1 MNPRVSL
8 IVALILALLDGIET
22 YIAVFKMDATEVMIL
37 TRMLINHYG
46 VLGLILDDAVTIALA
61 LMLYALAGLGGVVGF
76 VSLVTLNSANALRLA
91 VVLANAFMLLTRHDT
106 PLSIVIAIGVV
117 VGVILNTPL
126 FKGECEY
133 GKWLK
138 CRRGSRRSVG

>member
-22 YIAVFKMDATEVMIL
+22 YIAVFRMDATEVMIL

-46 VLGLILDDAVTIALA
+46 VPGLILDDAVTVALA
-61 LMLYALAGLGGVVGF
+61 LVLYASARLGGVVGF

-106 PLSIVIAIGVV
+106 PLSIVIVIGVV

-138 CRRGSRRSVG
+138 CRRGSRRSAG

>member
-22 YIAVFKMDATEVMIL
+22 YIAVFRMDATEVMIL

-46 VLGLILDDAVTIALA
+46 VPGLILDDAVTVALA
-61 LMLYALAGLGGVVGF
+61 LVLYASARLGGVVGF

-91 VVLANAFMLLTRHDT
+91 IVFANAFMLLTRHDT
-106 PLSIVIAIGVV
+106 PLSIVIVIGVV

-126 FKGECEY
+126 FKGECE
-133 GKWLK
+133 GGRWL
-138 CRRGSRRSVG
+138 RLRGGSRRSAG

>member
-22 YIAVFKMDATEVMIL
+22 YIAVFKMGAREVMVL
-37 TRMLINHYG
+37 TRILINHYG
-46 VLGLILDDAVTIALA
+46 VLGLIIDDAITVALA
-61 LMLYALAGLGGVVGF
+61 LVLYALAGLNGVVGF

-91 VVLANAFMLLTRHDT
+91 VVLANAFMLLTRHDA

-126 FKGECEY
+126 FKGEC
-133 GKWLK
+133 GGGRWLRL
-138 CRRGSRRSVG
+138 RRGSRRSVG

>member
-8 IVALILALLDGIET
+8 IVALILALLDGVET
-22 YIAVFKMDATEVMIL
+22 YIAVFKMGAREVMIL

-46 VLGLILDDAVTIALA
+46 VPGLILDDAITVALA
-61 LMLYALAGLGGVVGF
+61 LVLYASARLGGVVGF
-76 VSLVTLNSANALRLA
+76 VSLVALNSANALRLT

-106 PLSIVIAIGVV
+106 PLSIVIAVGVV

-126 FKGECEY
+126 FKGACDC
-133 GKWLK
+133 GRWL
-138 CRRGSRRSVG
+138 RRGSRRSVG

>member
-37 TRMLINHYG
+37 TRILINHYG
-46 VLGLILDDAVTIALA
+46 VLGLILDDAITIALA
-61 LMLYALAGLGGVVGF
+61 LALYALTGLGGVVGF
-76 VSLVTLNSANALRLA
+76 VSLVTLNSANALRLT
-91 VVLANAFMLLTRHDT
+91 VVLANAFMLLTRHDA
-106 PLSIVIAIGVV
+106 PLSIVIVIGVV

-126 FKGECEY
+126 FKGACDC
-133 GKWLK
+133 GKWLRQ
-138 CRRGSRRSVG
+138 RRGSRRSVG

>member
-22 YIAVFKMDATEVMIL
+22 YIAVFRMDATEVMIL
-37 TRMLINHYG
+37 TRILINHYG

>member
-1 MNPRVSL
+1 VNPRHSL
-8 IVALILALLDGIET
+8 IIALILALLDGIET
-22 YIAVFKMDATEVMIL
+22 YIAVFKMGAREVMIL
-37 TRMLINHYG
+37 TRILINHYG
-46 VLGLILDDAVTIALA
+46 VPGLILDDAVTVALA

-91 VVLANAFMLLTRHDT
+91 VVLANAFMLLTRHDA
-106 PLSIVIAIGVV
+106 PPSIVIAIGAV

-126 FKGECEY
+126 IKEACGG
-133 GKWLK
+133 GKWLR